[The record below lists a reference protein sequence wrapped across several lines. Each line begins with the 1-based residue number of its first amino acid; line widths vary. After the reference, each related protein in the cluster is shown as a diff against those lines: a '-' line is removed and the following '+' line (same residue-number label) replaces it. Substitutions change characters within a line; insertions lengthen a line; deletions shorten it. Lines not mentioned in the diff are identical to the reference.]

1 MSNFFD
7 EVIDKN
13 FPADNELEIMLD
25 FVAIQIKFSTLDYSY
40 GFFNLFLEYLEDI
53 ARANRIKL
61 PYVDPLLK
69 GTTKVGTIQFIE
81 IFKVYAYVLGL
92 LNKDKVKKV
101 LHIAD
106 YFEDKQLFEGYFKET
121 MTRTFGLIG

>member
-1 MSNFFD
+1 MNDFFD

-13 FPADNELEIMLD
+13 FPADNEFEIMLD
-25 FVAIQIKFSTLDYSY
+25 LVAIQIKFSVLNYLY
-40 GFFNLFLEYLEDI
+40 GFFNLFLKYFEDT
-53 ARANRIKL
+53 ARANHIKL
-61 PYVDPLLK
+61 PHVDPLLK
-69 GTTKVGTIQFIE
+69 GDKKIGTIQFIE

-92 LNKDKVKKV
+92 LEKDRIKKV

-106 YFEDKQLFEGYFKET
+106 YFEDKRLFEGYFKET

>member
-1 MSNFFD
+1 MSDFFD

-25 FVAIQIKFSTLDYSY
+25 FVAIQIKFSALNYSY
-40 GFFNLFLEYLEDI
+40 GFFNLFLEYFEDT
-53 ARANRIKL
+53 AKANHIKL
-61 PYVDPLLK
+61 PYVDHLLK
-69 GTTKVGTIQFIE
+69 DQKVGPIQFIE

-106 YFEDKQLFEGYFKET
+106 YFEDKRLFDSYFKDT

>member
-1 MSNFFD
+1 MRDFFD
-7 EVIDKN
+7 EVIDRN

-25 FVAIQIKFSTLDYSY
+25 LVAIQIKFSVLNYLY
-40 GFFNLFLEYLEDI
+40 GFFSLFLKYFEDT
-53 ARANRIKL
+53 AKANHIKL
-61 PYVDPLLK
+61 PHVDPLLK

-106 YFEDKQLFEGYFKET
+106 YFEDKRLFEGYFKET